1 MGLLRTFDSGSGRGE
16 VAGLQVGEVG
26 RRLRACGLF
35 MSGFPA
41 SRLSPAL
48 LREGLLEPILPRP
61 QRAETL
67 VIQCHFH
74 GVVLSE
80 LEFESLPKLSRING
94 ELPLSGFK
102 F

>member
-1 MGLLRTFDSGSGRGE
+1 M
-16 VAGLQVGEVG
+16 GEVG
-26 RRLRACGLF
+26 RRLRACGLCV
-35 MSGFPA
+35 SGFPA

-74 GVVLSE
+74 NINDIQNLVGKEKSLLADSLMTVLDDSTIPVMPSMVDLHVCVCVSVVV
-80 LEFESLPKLSRING
+80 G
-94 ELPLSGFK
+94 
-102 F
+102 